1 MTMRCEKKY
10 HRRRPPP
17 HRGVGKAWRLVID
30 VEQVNEGLKVWTL
43 YDIHIKMEGELRD
56 YNTKKDEQNRL
67 RGVNKLKH
75 PYIYRLDSRNFLN
88 FKWFKIA
95 S

>member
-1 MTMRCEKKY
+1 MMCEKNTIEEL
-10 HRRRPPP
+10 H
-17 HRGVGKAWRLVID
+17 HTGRGVGKAWRLVID

-56 YNTKKDEQNRL
+56 YNMKKDEQNRL

-75 PYIYRLDSRNFLN
+75 PLYL
-88 FKWFKIA
+88 
-95 S
+95 